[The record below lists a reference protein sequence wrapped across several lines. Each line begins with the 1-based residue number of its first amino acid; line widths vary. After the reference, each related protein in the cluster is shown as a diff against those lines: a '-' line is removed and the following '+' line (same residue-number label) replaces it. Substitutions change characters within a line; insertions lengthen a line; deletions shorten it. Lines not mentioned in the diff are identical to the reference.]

1 MDIFCARKV
10 HLTLACSVIDQHRLG
25 RAEGERKQKKRER
38 KRVTCLPAPVRKINE
53 EKIEGRAG
61 QSMKDG
67 GASDPNDVPQ
77 SVRTAERTEETGEKY
92 K

>member
-1 MDIFCARKV
+1 M
-10 HLTLACSVIDQHRLG
+10 
-25 RAEGERKQKKRER
+25 
-38 KRVTCLPAPVRKINE
+38 TCLPAPVRKINE

-77 SVRTAERTEETGEKY
+77 SVRTAEGIEETGEKY